1 MWILFW
7 LHLLISNIF
16 KRSRLWSF
24 YVLGLSW
31 SLLNVVLCHIFL
43 TPVGGWLLVK
53 METFRLASSK
63 RKSEHGISVLV
74 RWHKLSYWDDPRIV
88 NFAHIKKKILAM
100 FQILVT
106 IWAMQNYCSQSLL
119 LSQLRFLSQKL
130 KDQEQN
136 SIHVLHKPAFILN
149 FFFCVKILK
158 FNLTLDFYLK
168 TAIKHSSIFFS

>member
-1 MWILFW
+1 MRIFFW

-31 SLLNVVLCHIFL
+31 SLLNVVLCHVFV

-53 METFRLASSK
+53 TETFRLASSN
-63 RKSEHGISVLV
+63 RKSEHGISMLV
-74 RWHKLSYWDDPRIV
+74 RWHKLSYWDDPCIV
-88 NFAHIKKKILAM
+88 NFAHIKKKKILAM

-106 IWAMQNYCSQSLL
+106 IWATQKFCSQSLL

-136 SIHVLHKPAFILN
+136 SIHVLHKPAF
-149 FFFCVKILK
+149 V
-158 FNLTLDFYLK
+158 FY
-168 TAIKHSSIFFS
+168 FFSV